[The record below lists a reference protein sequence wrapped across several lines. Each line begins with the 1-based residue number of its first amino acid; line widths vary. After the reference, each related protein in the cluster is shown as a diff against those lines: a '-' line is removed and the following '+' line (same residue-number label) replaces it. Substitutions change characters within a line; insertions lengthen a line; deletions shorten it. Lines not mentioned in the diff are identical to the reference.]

1 MQGLNDPTVLLAFGQ
16 RVLLSHGDALCLGD
30 TAYQQFRAEVR
41 GRPWQEAFLAKSLA
55 ERKAL
60 ARRMRDASE
69 NIKRSHLP
77 ADWIDLD
84 APACL
89 QWLAHAQ
96 ADCLI
101 HGHTHRPAT
110 HALSSNAQRWVLSDW
125 DPRRPARVG
134 ARRGAGLE
142 CRGAAARQPCR
153 PLMWPG
159 SAWREW
165 REARV
170 LRRRAI
176 AEPLWRL
183 TLARYPFLQL
193 RDPTD
198 QALLRRLSTLFLAEK
213 EFHGIDGFEVSDE
226 VAVAVAAQACLLVLH
241 LGLERY
247 RGVKGIVMHA
257 DQVLARR
264 EVMDEDG
271 LVHEYDEVLSGEA
284 MEGGR

>member
-1 MQGLNDPTVLLAFGQ
+1 
-16 RVLLSHGDALCLGD
+16 
-30 TAYQQFRAEVR
+30 
-41 GRPWQEAFLAKSLA
+41 
-55 ERKAL
+55 
-60 ARRMRDASE
+60 
-69 NIKRSHLP
+69 
-77 ADWIDLD
+77 
-84 APACL
+84 
-89 QWLAHAQ
+89 
-96 ADCLI
+96 
-101 HGHTHRPAT
+101 
-110 HALSSNAQRWVLSDW
+110 
-125 DPRRPARVG
+125 
-134 ARRGAGLE
+134 
-142 CRGAAARQPCR
+142 
-153 PLMWPG
+153 MWPG

-284 MEGGR
+284 MEGGPLMLSWADVQEAGAAEGTAYNVVMHEFAHVLDMQDGQANGMPPQASSARRAVWVETMAAEYQAFCRLLEQGRETPIDGYGAQGLDEFFAVAVEAFFVTPRSLRSDHARLYALLADYFGQDPARPSAHSS